1 MKKISVLII
10 GTIFVFFFAYKIYT
24 DLSGP
29 DHTGGRSGMPVQA
42 VSITPVQ
49 KTTLYHTADLTGTLI
64 PENEY
69 IAAPKVS
76 GRLEKLHVNIG
87 DVVKRGDIIAQ
98 LDSDEFIQQ
107 VQVARA
113 ELDVAQANLGESAS
127 EVIVSERELN
137 RALRLVESGSLSQSE
152 LDQIQA
158 NFDVR
163 KARHDVAQAQVRQK
177 QAALEAARVRL
188 SYTSIK
194 ASWTGGSET
203 RRVGRRFANEGTM
216 LQANEPIVS
225 IVCTKSLIAVVNV
238 IERDFPHISTGQPAQ
253 VRVDA
258 FPGKNYPGA
267 VIRFAPVLEETS
279 RQGRVEVLIENSE
292 GHLAPGMFANIRLEF
307 SRYDNVT
314 AVPAVALTRRQGQ
327 QGVFMADTENLKVS
341 FIPVTVG
348 VEDNNLVQIIE
359 PELEGHVVT
368 LGNHLLEDAMNI
380 TIPEYPESIDKQ
392 ENQAE

>member
-10 GTIFVFFFAYKIYT
+10 GAIFISFLGYKIYT
-24 DLSGP
+24 DLSGA
-29 DHTGGRSGMPVQA
+29 DHAAGGSGMPVQA

-107 VQVARA
+107 VQVAQA

-163 KARHDVAQAQVRQK
+163 KARHEVAQAQVRQK

-188 SYTSIK
+188 AYTSIK

-203 RRVGRRFANEGTM
+203 RRVGRRFTNEGAM

-238 IERDFPHISTGQPAQ
+238 IERDFPHISIGQSAQ
-253 VRVDA
+253 VSVDA
-258 FPGKNYPGA
+258 FKGKNYPGS

-279 RQGRVEVLIENSE
+279 RQGRVEVLVENSE
-292 GHLAPGMFANIRLEF
+292 GHLAPGMFTKIRLEF
-307 SRYDNVT
+307 ARYDKAT
-314 AVPAVALTRRQGQ
+314 AIPAIALTRRQGQ
-327 QGVFMADTENLKVS
+327 QGVFMADTENMKVS
-341 FIPVTVG
+341 FIPVAVG

-368 LGNHLLEDAMNI
+368 LGNHLLEDGMNI
-380 TIPEYPESIDKQ
+380 TIPESIDKQ
-392 ENQAE
+392 DQAE